1 MPPSRKETVIDTERK
16 SRIQQALSE
25 ANLDAVICAL
35 PSDVLLL
42 TGYWPVIGA
51 SVAICFREGPTIL
64 LVPED
69 EKELAEDGFADSIV
83 TFTAETLE
91 EMQSITDAVKPL
103 LTARFNVFMPV
114 AGHRQSNR
122 EAVRRRLRTLR
133 FIFSGTILRTSF
145 AKRFPTRR

>member
-1 MPPSRKETVIDTERK
+1 MPPSGKERVIDTERK
-16 SRIQQALSE
+16 SWIQQALAE

-69 EKELAEDGFADSIV
+69 EKE
-83 TFTAETLE
+83 
-91 EMQSITDAVKPL
+91 
-103 LTARFNVFMPV
+103 
-114 AGHRQSNR
+114 HC
-122 EAVRRRLRTLR
+122 RRRLR
-133 FIFSGTILRTSF
+133 
-145 AKRFPTRR
+145 